1 MNCVADTLRYVVYT
15 VTVLEFASDKVVRR
29 GVVISTPLNLFMNNS
44 WGSDIL
50 GNGVEPSWLFSANT
64 DLKLINVKCL
74 LTERRKWL

>member
-15 VTVLEFASDKVVRR
+15 VTVLEFASDRVVRG

-50 GNGVEPSWLFSANT
+50 GNGVEPS
-64 DLKLINVKCL
+64 
-74 LTERRKWL
+74 